1 MAKGNQKSKELATQE
16 KSILG
21 GFTEIISMLN
31 EIADRTEQTMPLV
44 TKSLRLTVAIVKSY
58 REAFNATKGK
68 RT

>member
-1 MAKGNQKSKELATQE
+1 MAKGNQKAKQLATQE
-16 KSILG
+16 TNILG
-21 GFTEIISMLN
+21 GFAEIIAMLSD
-31 EIADRTEQTMPLV
+31 IADHVEQTMPLV